1 MQLNGGGG
9 SLFKILKAR
18 EVLRAG
24 HVTFCFLEA
33 KCALSG
39 GALSGRPAQV
49 PSLRPL
55 QQPSRMH
62 LVLSSSN
69 LLAPCLL
76 VFRKALFVW
85 LVLL

>member
-39 GALSGRPAQV
+39 GALSWRPAQV
-49 PSLRPL
+49 LSLRL
-55 QQPSRMH
+55 C
-62 LVLSSSN
+62 SSH
-69 LLAPCLL
+69 PGYI
-76 VFRKALFVW
+76 
-85 LVLL
+85 